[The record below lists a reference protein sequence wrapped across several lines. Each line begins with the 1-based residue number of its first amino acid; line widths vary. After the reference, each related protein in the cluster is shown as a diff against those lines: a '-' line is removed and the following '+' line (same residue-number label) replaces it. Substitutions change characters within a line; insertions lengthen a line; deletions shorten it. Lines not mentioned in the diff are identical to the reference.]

1 MTRTPAVSITDET
14 VAARPHAARTGVV
27 RIGVTG
33 HRSLPASVLPHVRPR
48 MQELLREGGYLRVL
62 TSLAAGADQ
71 LFAEVALDSG
81 VPVTAVIPGMD
92 YAAHLGDATD
102 RAAYQRLLRCCIRRV
117 DLPVEAT
124 HEEAY
129 DAAGR
134 WIVDHSDRLVAVWD
148 GLPAR
153 GPGGTGDVVAYA
165 RQMGV
170 PVTVIWRTGVRRD

>member
-1 MTRTPAVSITDET
+1 M
-14 VAARPHAARTGVV
+14 
-27 RIGVTG
+27 GVTG
-33 HRSLPASVLPHVRPR
+33 HRSLPASVLPHLRSR
-48 MQELLREGGYLRVL
+48 MRELLREGADLTVL

-71 LFAEVALDSG
+71 LFAKVALDCG

-92 YAAHLGDATD
+92 YAAHLGSATD
-102 RAAYQRLLRCCIRRV
+102 KAAYQRLLRCCTTRV

-134 WIVDHSDRLVAVWD
+134 WIVDHCDRLVAVWD

-153 GPGGTGDVVAYA
+153 GRGGTGDIVAYA
-165 RQMGV
+165 RRTGV
-170 PVTVIWRTGVRRD
+170 PVTVIWRTGARRD